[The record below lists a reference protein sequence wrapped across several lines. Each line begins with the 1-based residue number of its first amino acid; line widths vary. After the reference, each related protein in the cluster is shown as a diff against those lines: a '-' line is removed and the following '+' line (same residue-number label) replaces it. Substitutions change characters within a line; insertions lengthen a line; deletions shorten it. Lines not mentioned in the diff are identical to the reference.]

1 METDNSIAQAVKW
14 LKEGYKVRRHSWEP
28 GIYIHLVKTN
38 WGLHLDGNSPDTAMY
53 TFCNFENLLGED
65 WELFE

>member
-1 METDNSIAQAVKW
+1 MDTDNGIAQAVKW
-14 LKEGYKVRRHSWEP
+14 LKEGCKIRRHSWEP
-28 GIYIHLVKTN
+28 GVYIHLVKTN